1 MILVDAVF
9 INNSGGEVLL
19 KELLSLTSPHYE
31 EFHFLL
37 DHRFVNKHR
46 LNNSLNFQILS
57 SEKERYNYYNSISS
71 DYSIVFCFNNI
82 PPPKKINQFVIVYFH
97 NLLLTSPRY
106 SSSFIKMMKYY
117 LKHFYIRYLINNVD
131 EIHVQTDFTKQ
142 LVSNNLGFNKTIKLF
157 PFYKIK
163 SYDNKRLK
171 TSNNKNFFYPAGGN
185 PHKNHL
191 TLIKSWEQIQEIHKD
206 AVLYLTIGDNS
217 PKLIELINTQ
227 IKKGLKIVNL
237 GIIDHEEVYN
247 YYNHCRFVIFPSQIE
262 SLGLPLIEAAMNE
275 NIILVSNQPYS
286 SCVVDTKY
294 TFNSQSPTSI
304 VNCVD
309 TVLNIEKPSPAKL
322 KIETKGSLLINY
334 LRRICLEND

>member
-19 KELLSLTSPHYE
+19 KELLSLTSPYYE
-31 EFHFLL
+31 KFHFLL

-57 SEKERYNYYNSISS
+57 SEKQRYNYYNSISS

-117 LKHFYIRYLINNVD
+117 LKHFYIRCLINNVD

-142 LVSNNLGFNKTIKLF
+142 LVSNNLGFN
-157 PFYKIK
+157 
-163 SYDNKRLK
+163 
-171 TSNNKNFFYPAGGN
+171 
-185 PHKNHL
+185 
-191 TLIKSWEQIQEIHKD
+191 
-206 AVLYLTIGDNS
+206 
-217 PKLIELINTQ
+217 
-227 IKKGLKIVNL
+227 
-237 GIIDHEEVYN
+237 IDHEEVYN

-262 SLGLPLIEAAMNE
+262 SLGLPLIEAAINE

-294 TFNSQSPTSI
+294 TFNSQSPNSI